1 MYLYV
6 IRHGQT
12 DWNLNKKLLSV
23 TDIPLNETG
32 IEQCKEA
39 EKLVKNLNYNL
50 VFCSPKTRTKETME
64 IVNTK
69 SIPVIYDDR
78 LIERDAKS
86 LEGINT
92 EDFNYRDFWTLGK
105 DKIQDCETIEECKTR
120 VYEFLDEIKEKYKD
134 KNILI
139 VTHNGICRLIHTYF
153 NGFPKKGDISQK
165 GHLNAE
171 IKMYEIKNKDA

>member
-12 DWNLNKKLLSV
+12 DWNLEKKLLSI
-23 TDIPLNETG
+23 TDIPLNENG

-39 EKLVKNLNYNL
+39 EELVRNLNYDI
-50 VFCSPKTRTKETME
+50 VFCSPKIRTKQTME
-64 IVNTK
+64 IINSK
-69 SIPVIYDDR
+69 KLPVVYDDR
-78 LIERDAKS
+78 LIERNAGS
-86 LEGINT
+86 LEEIYT
-92 EDFNYRDFWTLGK
+92 YDFDYKAFWTLGK
-105 DKIQDCETIEECKTR
+105 DNIQNCETIEECKKR

-139 VTHNGICRLIHTYF
+139 VTHNGICRIIHTYF

-171 IKMYEIKNKDA
+171 IKMYEMK